1 MMKRDAVQSLYCI
14 SLKTGGYQMQKRTI
28 RIGIDVGGTFTHA
41 VAIQQPENEVIAH
54 AVTPTTH
61 LSKASVSEGIIKVF
75 KDIIEQ
81 TGASNAEINF
91 VAHSTTQ
98 ATNALLEGDVA
109 KVGIVGMGKGLDGIK
124 AKSDTQVKSLELSQ
138 GKLLDTSH
146 RYINSGSKMFN
157 EDEVSIVLEELK
169 NENCEVIVVSEAF
182 GVDDTTNEALVV
194 KAACEKGL
202 PATASHEI
210 SQLYGLK
217 VRTRTA
223 VINASILPKMTTT
236 ALLTEKSIKDSGI
249 TSPLMIM
256 RSDGGVMDLPQM
268 KKRPILTMLSGPA
281 AGIAAALMYAKI
293 SDGIFLEVGGTST
306 DISAIKNGK
315 AMIKSA
321 NVGGHLT
328 YLKTLDSRTVGVG
341 GGSMVRMHNNKVL
354 EVGPRSAHI
363 AGLGYLAFSQ
373 PNELIDLKPK
383 LIRPMPS
390 DPNDYLI
397 VENKAGKQFAV
408 TLTDASIVLGMT
420 AEGDYAYANKETV
433 DHVFCE
439 LAKAYNTT
447 AKNLAKDILDQAI
460 AKVRPVVEDL
470 LYEYNID
477 AELVSLVGGG
487 GGATAVVNWLGKS
500 MQMKHIIAEKAEVI
514 SAIGAAMAML
524 RDCIER
530 TVLEPTEQ
538 EIVAIRKEAIG
549 RLEAMGAQS
558 STIEVQVEVDNAKNI
573 LRAIATGAFH
583 MNKDAL
589 DKKVLSEDEISASAI
604 KAFKSEADRVTV
616 VAKTKGLTVFQ
627 NHEKIKKFFGLM
639 TKNKITYRI
648 LDDSGVVKL
657 QLNKGAYMQTCAN
670 GEIPEF
676 IQSESIYND
685 VGMIIPEIFMLYKSR
700 VVDFSTILD
709 YKQVMELIR
718 IELDGLEED
727 EPIVLLAHPRNS

>member
-1 MMKRDAVQSLYCI
+1 
-14 SLKTGGYQMQKRTI
+14 
-28 RIGIDVGGTFTHA
+28 
-41 VAIQQPENEVIAH
+41 
-54 AVTPTTH
+54 
-61 LSKASVSEGIIKVF
+61 
-75 KDIIEQ
+75 
-81 TGASNAEINF
+81 
-91 VAHSTTQ
+91 
-98 ATNALLEGDVA
+98 
-109 KVGIVGMGKGLDGIK
+109 
-124 AKSDTQVKSLELSQ
+124 
-138 GKLLDTSH
+138 
-146 RYINSGSKMFN
+146 
-157 EDEVSIVLEELK
+157 
-169 NENCEVIVVSEAF
+169 
-182 GVDDTTNEALVV
+182 
-194 KAACEKGL
+194 
-202 PATASHEI
+202 
-210 SQLYGLK
+210 
-217 VRTRTA
+217 
-223 VINASILPKMTTT
+223 
-236 ALLTEKSIKDSGI
+236 
-249 TSPLMIM
+249 
-256 RSDGGVMDLPQM
+256 
-268 KKRPILTMLSGPA
+268 
-281 AGIAAALMYAKI
+281 
-293 SDGIFLEVGGTST
+293 
-306 DISAIKNGK
+306 
-315 AMIKSA
+315 MIKSA

-558 STIEVQVEVDNAKNI
+558 STIEVQVEVDNA
-573 LRAIATGAFH
+573 
-583 MNKDAL
+583 
-589 DKKVLSEDEISASAI
+589 
-604 KAFKSEADRVTV
+604 
-616 VAKTKGLTVFQ
+616 
-627 NHEKIKKFFGLM
+627 
-639 TKNKITYRI
+639 RI
-648 LDDSGVVKL
+648 YYG
-657 QLNKGAYMQTCAN
+657 
-670 GEIPEF
+670 P
-676 IQSESIYND
+676 
-685 VGMIIPEIFMLYKSR
+685 
-700 VVDFSTILD
+700 
-709 YKQVMELIR
+709 
-718 IELDGLEED
+718 
-727 EPIVLLAHPRNS
+727 